1 MNSST
6 RIYYKPMKK
15 NIISTLFCALAI
27 VGVAACNK
35 PAENFEQKEKTHT
48 VTFMAKA
55 PSADETKTAIMLK
68 MVPDWRN
75 TDVNDV
81 HIFETETAS
90 SGNAY
95 FMEASKVEMTTP
107 VDGTWEKAYFYAE
120 FDNATVIVN
129 PPSALTKAG
138 STFAYTALMATREND
153 KYLVPAVQYPHV
165 ESLIDP
171 KADFLIG
178 TCPNTYS
185 SSRHEQRV
193 FLDFS
198 RPVALSRLAVTNL
211 AGSYVESVKISCV
224 ENTRDYNGII
234 TGEVGYADV
243 DFEANTA
250 DFQANADSYEL
261 TLSYPD
267 GLKRSATT
275 YVYMVTVPGTKS
287 IKSVEVVTDK
297 YIYTKSFTTPASLT
311 FYASEFINIAM
322 DMTVGGNV
330 TRVDREPLEMEYDD
344 AYGQPVTEFEYDVY
358 TNSAADFGSVAPTLY
373 IADKESAGTI
383 TYSSSNTDVAT
394 VDESGNVTLTGIA
407 GETTITATA
416 SGDGHQYMSSS
427 ASYKLTVTNSAPE
440 VTYYKA
446 SAIDDGY
453 DYMIVSAAN
462 ALRLSSGSLS
472 EVAVTVDSEAGTA
485 SLEPVE
491 GLLWTAAAI
500 DASLADYGTHS
511 FSQGSY
517 NLTRLSDSGS
527 YQLVASSDDLTKYMV
542 WNYDGTNFWNTSIYE
557 STVTDFYAYYNE
569 GWRITSSGYDATA
582 LYTTRM
588 PQAPAFEN
596 ATVAFDIYDDAATPF
611 TGQAVADAKT
621 TVTYSI
627 DNAAVATID
636 PATGAVEVIGKGIA
650 VITATAAASDNWQG
664 ATASYTLTVTDN
676 TPAPVGA
683 TQYVKVTSASELEV
697 GANYL
702 LVFEGLEGDADD
714 GDPKVFFPVLNSD
727 GTTLVKNASSALDVT
742 IDNGVITSE
751 DFAECELTL
760 EDGYFFKAVDAGKY
774 IYPSGTSGGSGT
786 LSAESTAS
794 TNLNITFDN
803 GIAQIKAESGSNYF
817 VWSVSSHYFSSN
829 ATISGQYSNG
839 ICLYMLNDG
848 RSAQSISFSASEA
861 EYDAFVGNWVEGKG
875 VPTLSGAQTD
885 VTYAS
890 SNTSVATVNP
900 ETGAVTIASGA
911 KKGDRAVIT
920 ATAEKDATWRAAT
933 ASYTINVV
941 SSDPSV
947 PVYTKVLS
955 NDDLEDD
962 AQYILV
968 YETASKAFKPIL
980 ASSGSNFTK
989 GTANAIDV
997 DIVNNTIS
1005 SADLDDCLIT
1015 FEEGKYLFIESA
1027 GDNGKYLYPGASG
1040 DSALGAENKTESHT
1054 VSISIASDGIATIA
1068 RTSDATYHLYWS
1080 SSNYFSGISQTG
1092 SSYAANICIY
1102 KLDDG
1107 RTPQSVAFSSTEAQY
1122 DIYTNGWVEGKGVP
1136 TLSGVE
1142 TSATFASSN
1151 ESVATVDP
1159 TTGAVTIASGVKKGD
1174 KAVITATAVATSTFK
1189 QGKASYTISIVN
1201 SNPAKVMYSKVTSA
1215 DEVVADG
1222 TYVFV
1227 YRNGSTVKAFKPVLN
1242 SGKTAFQQA
1251 VANAK
1256 DVTITDDQID
1266 ASDVEGCEIILTNQD
1281 GTTLKFSMLVPAADG
1296 TDDYYFVLRNSSSN
1310 FVASTSDPGYRPTFA
1325 ISSGALTIKRDSYNF
1340 RYSTSNN
1347 YFQASTSSASNLELF
1362 KLDDNQPKKRN
1373 LAFSASEVSVN
1384 IYGQSLPYAFAG
1396 APTLSGKTEGV
1407 TYSVSA
1413 DSSVAASAYPTVS
1426 AAGAVTINGT
1436 GVFTITASAP
1446 ATAEL
1451 QAGEAS
1457 YTLTVTSEAAP
1468 TYTLIE
1474 GDANLVS
1481 GTYVIA
1487 DKTDTYLL
1495 NASNSNNGG
1504 YSTINSTTGVS
1515 RSGSTITLASDIA
1528 EAHEFVITR
1537 TDDTITIKQVGGT
1550 HAGQYLFASTSVSN
1564 SFMGFQS
1571 SAATFVINP
1580 QENTNLIYFS
1590 TTKSSSNPTEY
1601 LYKKASDS
1609 YFKLGQSGAPGGSD
1623 AGVLLYK
1630 KN

>member
-1 MNSST
+1 
-6 RIYYKPMKK
+6 MKK
-15 NIISTLFCALAI
+15 NIISALFCALAI

-243 DFEANTA
+243 DFETNTA

-373 IADKESAGTI
+373 IADIESAGTI

-472 EVAVTVDSEAGTA
+472 EVAVTVDLEAGTA

-527 YQLVASSDDLTKYMV
+527 YQLVASSDDLTKHMV

-569 GWRITSSGYDATA
+569 GWRIASSGYGATA
-582 LYTTRM
+582 LYTSRM
-588 PQAPAFEN
+588 PQSISFEN
-596 ATVAFDIYDDAATPF
+596 ATVSYDLYADASAPF
-611 TGQAVADAKT
+611 TGQTVSGDAKT
-621 TVTYSI
+621 DVTYSI
-627 DNAAVATID
+627 DNTAVATIN
-636 PATGAVEVIGKGIA
+636 PANGAVEVVGKGVA
-650 VITATAAASDNWQG
+650 VITATAAASDNWQS
-664 ATASYTLTVTDN
+664 AVASYELVVTDT
-676 TPAPVGA
+676 TPTEAVTLYKADEILAGQ
-683 TQYVKVTSASELEV
+683 QYVVVSSGKAMAINGDELAAV
-697 GANYL
+697 D
-702 LVFEGLEGDADD
+702 VDD
-714 GDPKVFFPVLNSD
+714 KD
-727 GTTLVKNASSALDVT
+727 
-742 IDNGVITSE
+742 GVIE
-751 DFAECELTL
+751 IAE
-760 EDGYFFKAVDAGKY
+760 GAVAFWTAAEHIEY
-774 IYPSGTSGGSGT
+774 YSGTSAAGHYTLQNGDNYLQRLSNESVQVASFGPVPERPKLYVWEYDGTHLYQISSSSNTFYMGYADSEWKFNYQSPYYQASLYSATKPLTKQTIAFDATTVQYDLNGGSGKVAAPAWAEGKEPKT
-786 LSAESTAS
+786 TVTFATESTVVSIDETTGEVTINEAAKNGDEALITATAAQTEEYASATATFKVKVIDSSAPVVEATYTLVTSSSLSAGTYLIISDDSNSAYNNRYTVALFPTIVTASWGSVENGQKLEEKDVTLNGNSITTDDAEVLAAEVELVASGSGWKLKIKQTGEYFAAPTDSYKIPVTLDANEAAVFTAS
-794 TNLNITFDN
+794 TSSNRSFTTGNYYFFH
-803 GIAQIKAESGSNYF
+803 SGSATGFTIRNT
-817 VWSVSSHYFSSN
+817 SVSSTVSN
-829 ATISGQYSNG
+829 IRFYKKV
-839 ICLYMLNDG
+839 L
-848 RSAQSISFSASEA
+848 RSQELSFSGESAV
-861 EYDAFVGNWVEGKG
+861 YDIYVPEWTTA
-875 VPTLSGAQTD
+875 VPTLDASGAFTK

-890 SNTSVATVNP
+890 SNTAVAVVDP
-900 ETGAVTIASGA
+900 ETGAVTIAGTAASG
-911 KKGDRAVIT
+911 DTAVIT
-920 ATAEKDATWRAAT
+920 ATAESDEEYDAVS
-933 ASYTINVV
+933 ASYTITIT

-947 PVYTKVLS
+947 PKYVKAEEIENGQKYLVVSNGYLLQNKGSSTAAAVDVSTNFDGDVLKYS
-955 NDDLEDD
+955 PATSELW
-962 AQYILV
+962 
-968 YETASKAFKPIL
+968 TATS
-980 ASSGSNFTK
+980 SSGKFTFK
-989 GTANAIDV
+989 NDTRSLYRSSSSFSLSSSSSVAWSLTEDMLLTTSGT
-997 DIVNNTIS
+997 S
-1005 SADLDDCLIT
+1005 ST
-1015 FEEGKYLFIESA
+1015 Y
-1027 GDNGKYLYPGASG
+1027 YLYYSTGNSAWSVNTNAS
-1040 DSALGAENKTESHT
+1040 NTHT
-1054 VSISIASDGIATIA
+1054 A
-1068 RTSDATYHLYWS
+1068 YLYV
-1080 SSNYFSGISQTG
+1080 
-1092 SSYAANICIY
+1092 
-1102 KLDDG
+1102 LDDG
-1107 RTPQSVAFSSTEAQY
+1107 
-1122 DIYTNGWVEGKGVP
+1122 
-1136 TLSGVE
+1136 
-1142 TSATFASSN
+1142 
-1151 ESVATVDP
+1151 
-1159 TTGAVTIASGVKKGD
+1159 
-1174 KAVITATAVATSTFK
+1174 
-1189 QGKASYTISIVN
+1189 
-1201 SNPAKVMYSKVTSA
+1201 
-1215 DEVVADG
+1215 
-1222 TYVFV
+1222 
-1227 YRNGSTVKAFKPVLN
+1227 
-1242 SGKTAFQQA
+1242 
-1251 VANAK
+1251 
-1256 DVTITDDQID
+1256 
-1266 ASDVEGCEIILTNQD
+1266 
-1281 GTTLKFSMLVPAADG
+1281 
-1296 TDDYYFVLRNSSSN
+1296 
-1310 FVASTSDPGYRPTFA
+1310 
-1325 ISSGALTIKRDSYNF
+1325 
-1340 RYSTSNN
+1340 
-1347 YFQASTSSASNLELF
+1347 
-1362 KLDDNQPKKRN
+1362 QPKKRN
-1373 LAFSASEVSVN
+1373 LAFSASAVSVN
-1384 IYGQSLPYAFAG
+1384 IYGKTLPYAFAG
-1396 APTLSGKTEGV
+1396 APTLSGKTDGV
-1407 TYSVSA
+1407 TYSVTCSDA
-1413 DSSVAASAYPTVS
+1413 SVAASAYPTVS
-1426 AAGAVTINGT
+1426 AAGAVAINGT
-1436 GVFTITASAP
+1436 GVFTVKASAP

-1457 YTLTVTSEAAP
+1457 YTLTVTNTAPP
-1468 TYTLIE
+1468 TYTKVSEITSGATYLIVSTDYE
-1474 GDANLVS
+1474 DYNGLGQKRAFAGTTSGSMVEVDGTS
-1481 GTYVIA
+1481 GTI
-1487 DKTDTYLL
+1487 
-1495 NASNSNNGG
+1495 
-1504 YSTINSTTGVS
+1504 TG
-1515 RSGSTITLASDIA
+1515 DF
-1528 EAHEFVITR
+1528 EACEFVITAEGDATYSLKGPNGYVTGNSA
-1537 TDDTITIKQVGGT
+1537 TDPYIQVSESKVT
-1550 HAGQYLFASTSVSN
+1550 VTLTD
-1564 SFMGFQS
+1564 
-1571 SAATFVINP
+1571 AATLKAATSTDGLVSDAF
-1580 QENTNLIYFS
+1580 YFYYI
-1590 TTKSSSNPTEY
+1590 KSSSKEVLYLAKDKTDSTKKYFKMGGSGRKYGVY
-1601 LYKKASDS
+1601 LYKK
-1609 YFKLGQSGAPGGSD
+1609 
-1623 AGVLLYK
+1623 
-1630 KN
+1630 N

>member
-1 MNSST
+1 
-6 RIYYKPMKK
+6 MKK
-15 NIISTLFCALAI
+15 NIISALFCALAI

-185 SSRHEQRV
+185 SSLHEQRV

-243 DFEANTA
+243 DFETNTA

-322 DMTVGGNV
+322 DMTVGDNV

-588 PQAPAFEN
+588 PQEIAFAN
-596 ATVAFDIYDDAATPF
+596 PTVSYDLYTDASAPF
-611 TGQAVADAKT
+611 TGQAVSDGAKT
-621 TVTYSI
+621 DVTYSI
-627 DNAAVATID
+627 DNTAVATIN
-636 PATGAVEVIGKGIA
+636 PANGAVEVLGKGVA
-650 VITATAAASDNWQG
+650 VITAKAAPSDTWQSAV
-664 ATASYTLTVTDN
+664 ATYTLTVTDS

-683 TQYVKVTSASELEV
+683 TQYVKVTSVSDLEV

-702 LVFEGLEGDADD
+702 FVFEGLEGDEDD
-714 GDPKVFFPVLNSD
+714 ADPKVFYPVLNS
-727 GTTLVKNASSALDVT
+727 GKTQYVKDASSALDVT
-742 IDNGVITSE
+742 IDEGVITSDE
-751 DFAECELTL
+751 FADCELTL
-760 EDGYFFKAVDAGKY
+760 EEGYFFKAVGADNYY
-774 IYPSGTSGGSGT
+774 IYPTGTSGGSGT
-786 LSAESTAS
+786 LNAESTAS
-794 TNLNITFDN
+794 TALDIAFED
-803 GIAQIKAESGSNYF
+803 GIAEIKANSGSNYF

-829 ATISGQYSNG
+829 ATISGQYSTG

-848 RSAQSISFSASEA
+848 RSAQSISFSADEA
-861 EYDAFVGNWVEGKG
+861 AYDVYAGAWEEGKG
-875 VPTLSGAQTD
+875 VPTLNGAETD
-885 VTYAS
+885 VTYS
-890 SNTSVATVNP
+890 SSDESVATVDAS
-900 ETGAVTIASGA
+900 TGEVTIAEGV
-911 KKGDRAVIT
+911 KKGDKAVIT
-920 ATAEKDATWRAAT
+920 ATAEKDATWRAAK
-933 ASYTINVV
+933 ASYTITIT

-955 NDDLEDD
+955 NDDIEEDGE
-962 AQYILV
+962 YILV

-980 ASSGSNFTK
+980 ASSGSAFTK
-989 GTANAIDV
+989 STDNAV
-997 DIVNNTIS
+997 DSRPGPS
-1005 SADLDDCLIT
+1005 S
-1015 FEEGKYLFIESA
+1015 
-1027 GDNGKYLYPGASG
+1027 
-1040 DSALGAENKTESHT
+1040 
-1054 VSISIASDGIATIA
+1054 
-1068 RTSDATYHLYWS
+1068 
-1080 SSNYFSGISQTG
+1080 
-1092 SSYAANICIY
+1092 
-1102 KLDDG
+1102 
-1107 RTPQSVAFSSTEAQY
+1107 
-1122 DIYTNGWVEGKGVP
+1122 
-1136 TLSGVE
+1136 
-1142 TSATFASSN
+1142 
-1151 ESVATVDP
+1151 
-1159 TTGAVTIASGVKKGD
+1159 
-1174 KAVITATAVATSTFK
+1174 
-1189 QGKASYTISIVN
+1189 
-1201 SNPAKVMYSKVTSA
+1201 
-1215 DEVVADG
+1215 
-1222 TYVFV
+1222 
-1227 YRNGSTVKAFKPVLN
+1227 
-1242 SGKTAFQQA
+1242 
-1251 VANAK
+1251 
-1256 DVTITDDQID
+1256 
-1266 ASDVEGCEIILTNQD
+1266 
-1281 GTTLKFSMLVPAADG
+1281 
-1296 TDDYYFVLRNSSSN
+1296 
-1310 FVASTSDPGYRPTFA
+1310 
-1325 ISSGALTIKRDSYNF
+1325 
-1340 RYSTSNN
+1340 
-1347 YFQASTSSASNLELF
+1347 
-1362 KLDDNQPKKRN
+1362 
-1373 LAFSASEVSVN
+1373 
-1384 IYGQSLPYAFAG
+1384 
-1396 APTLSGKTEGV
+1396 
-1407 TYSVSA
+1407 
-1413 DSSVAASAYPTVS
+1413 
-1426 AAGAVTINGT
+1426 
-1436 GVFTITASAP
+1436 
-1446 ATAEL
+1446 
-1451 QAGEAS
+1451 
-1457 YTLTVTSEAAP
+1457 
-1468 TYTLIE
+1468 
-1474 GDANLVS
+1474 
-1481 GTYVIA
+1481 
-1487 DKTDTYLL
+1487 
-1495 NASNSNNGG
+1495 
-1504 YSTINSTTGVS
+1504 
-1515 RSGSTITLASDIA
+1515 
-1528 EAHEFVITR
+1528 
-1537 TDDTITIKQVGGT
+1537 
-1550 HAGQYLFASTSVSN
+1550 
-1564 SFMGFQS
+1564 
-1571 SAATFVINP
+1571 
-1580 QENTNLIYFS
+1580 
-1590 TTKSSSNPTEY
+1590 
-1601 LYKKASDS
+1601 
-1609 YFKLGQSGAPGGSD
+1609 
-1623 AGVLLYK
+1623 
-1630 KN
+1630 